1 MYLST
6 HFDSSGISVPTQ
18 LILAL
23 SYLTFYFLPLLG
35 PSPSILS
42 YFPPFWASVISIF
55 FFVPFPLYTLYL
67 LHIRSRSLRLTSLS
81 SSEKFQYNG
90 IMFVCLV
97 LSVTFNYKWYGWGAR
112 LRIVGGQ
119 GSWGLG
125 WMYEILWA
133 FGTDSAAMGVWPQL
147 IECERE
153 GREALIRDPW
163 LMAYLGLL
171 FFYPAMRVLG
181 CVVLFHSFIFMAS
194 FLYYTECTLALNR
207 ALVGLTLQIW
217 DPLAF
222 YSSLFTTLLF
232 TYYFT
237 KIFIIRTSAPALSLP
252 TFSSSSAAPRR
263 RNQSWNWPWKRSQG
277 VALPGEEEP
286 LYNGLSST
294 PTTVGGNP
302 WLVSSHRYVS
312 GSCIVASR

>member
-1 MYLST
+1 MSGTTAESLITVIGAVITFVAYISILQYPVIWYRLLKYGGE
-6 HFDSSGISVPTQ
+6 GISVPTQ

-42 YFPPFWASVISIF
+42 YFPPFWASVIFIF

-67 LHIRSRSLRLTSLS
+67 LHIRSLSLRPASLS
-81 SSEKFQYNG
+81 PSEKFQYNG
-90 IMFVCLV
+90 IMFLCLV
-97 LSVTFNYKWYGWGAR
+97 LSLTFNYKWYGWGAR

-125 WMYEILWA
+125 WLYEILWA
-133 FGTDSAAMGVWPQL
+133 FGTYSAAMGVWPQL

-181 CVVLFHSFIFMAS
+181 
-194 FLYYTECTLALNR
+194 

-232 TYYFT
+232 TYYFI
-237 KIFIIRTSAPALSLP
+237 KIFIIRTSAPSLSLP

-277 VALPGEEEP
+277 VALSGEEEP
-286 LYNGLSST
+286 LYNGLNQGSESSDEQAIVR
-294 PTTVGGNP
+294 PHTT
-302 WLVSSHRYVS
+302 LAREE
-312 GSCIVASR
+312 